1 MNVISVGLDIVD
13 VSRVEKMLDRH
24 GDRMLQRLLLDDEWD
39 YCRSKAMPARHVAAR
54 IAAKEAG
61 YKAFSQ
67 AGTDEVLWWS
77 DMEVVRDDKGR
88 PSLKLLDRA
97 KRCAEELGVSGCLL
111 SLSHSDSQA
120 TAIVILLRSS
130 TDRGIAK

>member
-1 MNVISVGLDIVD
+1 MNVTSVGLDIVD
-13 VSRVEKMLDRH
+13 VSRVERMLERH
-24 GDRMLQRLLLDDEWD
+24 GDRVLQRLLLNEERE
-39 YCRSKAMPARHVAAR
+39 YCRSKAVPARHVAAR

-97 KRCAEELGVSGCLL
+97 LRCAEELGVSGCLL
-111 SLSHSDSQA
+111 SMSHSDSQA
-120 TAIVILLRSS
+120 TAIVILLRGRN
-130 TDRGIAK
+130 D